1 MKVLTK
7 EELFESNRSTSFQGY
22 LNATFSELTTILGAP
37 TFDPGD
43 ELDATNFEWCIMFC
57 GNLFTVYDWKSTEEY
72 SITER
77 QLWHVGAEWR
87 GNDLTPVGWFQ
98 SEINRHLAKLNNK
111 NEALAVGLSSVKKI
125 KS

>member
-111 NEALAVGLSSVKKI
+111 NEYLASGLSKVKKI
-125 KS
+125 EL

>member
-7 EELFESNRSTSFQGY
+7 EELFEANRSTSFQGY

-43 ELDATNFEWCIMFC
+43 ELDATNFEWCVMFC

-77 QLWHVGAEWR
+77 QLWHIGAEWR

-98 SEINRHLAKLNNK
+98 SEFNRHLAKLKNK
-111 NEALAVGLSSVKKI
+111 NEALAVGLSSIKKI
-125 KS
+125 QS

>member
-7 EELFESNRSTSFQGY
+7 QELLESNRSTSFQGY

-57 GNLFTVYDWKSTEEY
+57 GNLFTVYDWKSTKEY

-77 QLWHVGAEWR
+77 QLWHIGAEWR

-98 SEINRHLAKLNNK
+98 SEFNRHLAKLKNK
-111 NEALAVGLSSVKKI
+111 NESLAVGLSSIKKI
-125 KS
+125 QS

>member
-43 ELDATNFEWCIMFC
+43 ELDKSNFQWCVMFC
-57 GNLFTVYDWKSTEEY
+57 GNLFTVYDWKSTVEY
-72 SITER
+72 SIKER

-87 GNDLTPVGWFQ
+87 GKDITPPGWFT

-111 NEALAVGLSSVKKI
+111 NEVLTTGLSKVKKI
-125 KS
+125 EL